1 MMRKHQSNKE
11 TNVVLGDDFT
21 KSNWLDFALIYSK
34 YEMFGIPGY
43 LGVLSP
49 IRTEYRKLIPLIRDV
64 AKTITNTTRRGM
76 IVPQEKI

>member
-1 MMRKHQSNKE
+1 
-11 TNVVLGDDFT
+11 
-21 KSNWLDFALIYSK
+21 
-34 YEMFGIPGY
+34 MFGIPGY